1 VEEKQQGK
9 VTTKLPQPSPLT
21 KNNINEM
28 VAKGRNKKTTKVVK
42 AEVLSSDED
51 VDLDAMERMLN
62 DSDSD
67 ANSDEEMNQGSEEED
82 ESSEEEA
89 SDDHGLDD
97 DIEQESDE
105 DEDDDDDDDST
116 EGNEKCT
123 IDLRNLLAFNT
134 HQMNHKALYKKQ
146 PKSDDGETTIFVD
159 GIKVANDDFLLQKSS
174 ECCTQLLAGLWKL
187 ETEKTDVGPLAIL
200 PSYFETITPRELV
213 STLLSSSQSLTFGS
227 PISIHV

>member
-1 VEEKQQGK
+1 
-9 VTTKLPQPSPLT
+9 
-21 KNNINEM
+21 M

-105 DEDDDDDDDST
+105 DEDDDSI